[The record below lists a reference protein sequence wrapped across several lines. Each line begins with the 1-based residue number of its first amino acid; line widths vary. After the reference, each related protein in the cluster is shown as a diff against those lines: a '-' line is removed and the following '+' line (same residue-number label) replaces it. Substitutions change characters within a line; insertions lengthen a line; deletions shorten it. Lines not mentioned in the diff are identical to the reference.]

1 MGEVH
6 RLPNR
11 RGAATRASIIDIAE
25 QCVSD
30 LGLGRTSSREIVRR
44 SGFTWG
50 VIQHH
55 FGTYNAVL
63 LAVVERASSRL
74 REMLAQVPAGTGST
88 VDRVARVVAVV
99 WDYFQRPEYLGY
111 LEIYLHLLRDPEAS
125 DQTRRAIRAFD
136 VDVEAV
142 WSEAVGRLLG
152 PAVADAAYQR
162 LLFATMRGL
171 ALSRWLNEGRPDF
184 ADERA
189 IFTAMFAEH
198 IDSAAPVAPADPVD
212 LDTSRTS

>member
-1 MGEVH
+1 MGDLQ
-6 RLPNR
+6 RLPSR
-11 RGAATRASIIDIAE
+11 RGAATRENIIDIAE
-25 QCVSD
+25 ESVAD

-50 VIQHH
+50 VVQHH
-55 FGTYNAVL
+55 FGTYNALL

-74 REMLAQVPAGTGST
+74 REMLADVAPGSGPT
-88 VDRVARVVAVV
+88 ADRVAAVVAVV
-99 WDYFQRPEYLGY
+99 WDYFSRREYLGY

-125 DQTRRAIRAFD
+125 DQTRQAIRAFD

-152 PAVADAAYQR
+152 PSVADATYQR

-189 IFTAMFAEH
+189 IFTDMLAEY
-198 IDSAAPVAPADPVD
+198 IDGAA
-212 LDTSRTS
+212 T